1 MAPNEDLYE
10 TADLGLAAS
19 LITSNIRLEKINKS
33 NPNRVI
39 FFFKDNVTTQSK
51 VKDFWNKDLFVPAL
65 TLLENIRLLKA
76 RIYG

>member
-1 MAPNEDLYE
+1 MAQNVDLYE

-33 NPNRVI
+33 NPQRVT
-39 FFFKDNVTTQSK
+39 FLFEDNVTTQNNI
-51 VKDFWNKDLFVPAL
+51 KDFWNKDLFVPAL